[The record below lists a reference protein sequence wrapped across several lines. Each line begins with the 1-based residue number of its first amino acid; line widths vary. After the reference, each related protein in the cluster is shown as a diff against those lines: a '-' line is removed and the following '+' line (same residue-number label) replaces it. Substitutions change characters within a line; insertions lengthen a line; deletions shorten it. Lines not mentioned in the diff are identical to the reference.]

1 MSFFWLSDNAVILQA
16 DGKALKDV
24 STEKPASEVTSTPT
38 DQSHA
43 DVSSV
48 KVTIAAQQWLLWY
61 HAIFF
66 YLILAESH
74 LYVVVLIQNSLSSIT
89 PSNSVNFFSKSTD

>member
-24 STEKPASEVTSTPT
+24 STEKPASEVTSAPT

-61 HAIFF
+61 HAIFLF
-66 YLILAESH
+66 DIGWKPF
-74 LYVVVLIQNSLSSIT
+74 VCCC
-89 PSNSVNFFSKSTD
+89 FDSKFTFIHYSFQFC

>member
-24 STEKPASEVTSTPT
+24 FTEKPASEVTSTPT

-48 KVTIAAQQWLLWY
+48 KVTIAA
-61 HAIFF
+61 
-66 YLILAESH
+66 
-74 LYVVVLIQNSLSSIT
+74 
-89 PSNSVNFFSKSTD
+89 

>member
-16 DGKALKDV
+16 DGKALKDM
-24 STEKPASEVTSTPT
+24 STEKPASEVISAPT

-48 KVTIAAQQWLLWY
+48 KVTTAA
-61 HAIFF
+61 
-66 YLILAESH
+66 
-74 LYVVVLIQNSLSSIT
+74 
-89 PSNSVNFFSKSTD
+89 